1 LVTRNDTLRA
11 AIVGLGSWGQV
22 LVSSVQGKSD
32 ALRFIAG
39 HTRTPAKVEA
49 FCRDQGIRIA
59 GSFEE
64 ILADSGIDAVVLAT
78 PNTQHAGQIVQA
90 ARAGKH
96 VFVEK
101 PFTLE
106 SKSARTALDAAT
118 AARIVLSVGFNRRFH
133 PSVQELRRRVKSGML
148 GAISS
153 ILSELTATTAFY
165 RTGDSWRLNPEE
177 EPAGVMAGI
186 GIHLVDGMIDIIGRI
201 REVYC
206 VTARCAGPHG
216 DDTTSLLLR
225 FENNVTGL
233 AYCSNAATRNY
244 RLAAYGS
251 KGFAEVIK
259 PTMETFR
266 FIPAVEGRASHTAH
280 IPEPEVIETRGF
292 SSIAEELTQF
302 ARCALDGGRQPI
314 PLDEILHGV
323 CVFEAAVESARS
335 GQPVL
340 VRS

>member
-1 LVTRNDTLRA
+1 MKERDMLRA

-22 LVSSVQGKSD
+22 LVTSVQGKSD
-32 ALRFIAG
+32 ALRFVAG
-39 HTRTPAKVEA
+39 HTRTPGKVEG
-49 FCRDQGIRIA
+49 FCRDINIRLA
-59 GSFEE
+59 GSFDE
-64 ILADSGIDAVVLAT
+64 ILGDPTIDAVILAT
-78 PNTQHAGQIVQA
+78 PNSQHAEQIMRA

-106 SKSARTALDAAT
+106 SAGARAAIDAAT
-118 AARIVLSVGFNRRFH
+118 AAGVVLSVGFNRRFH
-133 PSVQELRRRVKSGML
+133 PSVRQLRERVRSGAL
-148 GAISS
+148 GVIGA

-165 RTGDSWRLNPEE
+165 RSGDSWRLLPEE
-177 EPAGVMAGI
+177 EPAGVLAGI
-186 GIHLVDGMIDIIGRI
+186 GIHLVDSMIDIIGRI

-206 VTARCAGPHG
+206 VTAHRAGPHG
-216 DDTTSLLLR
+216 DDTTSLLLK
-225 FENNVTGL
+225 FENGVTGH
-233 AYCSNAATRNY
+233 AFCSNAATRNY

-266 FIPAVEGRASHTAH
+266 FIPAVQGRASHTAH
-280 IPEPEVIETRGF
+280 IPEPEVIETHGF

-302 ARCALDGGRQPI
+302 ARCALDGRRQPI

-340 VRS
+340 VKS

>member
-1 LVTRNDTLRA
+1 MKGDDMLRA

-22 LVSSVQGKSD
+22 LVTSVQGKSD
-32 ALRFIAG
+32 ALRFVAG
-39 HTRTPAKVEA
+39 YTRTPGKAEG
-49 FCRDQGIRIA
+49 FCRDKGIRLA
-59 GSFEE
+59 GSFDE
-64 ILADSGIDAVVLAT
+64 ILGEPTIDAVVLAT
-78 PNTQHAGQIVQA
+78 PNSQHADQVMRA

-96 VFVEK
+96 IFVEK

-106 SKSARTALDAAT
+106 SASARAAIDAAT
-118 AARIVLSVGFNRRFH
+118 AAGVVLSVGFNRRFH
-133 PSVQELRRRVKSGML
+133 PSVRELRERVRSGAL
-148 GAISS
+148 GVVSS

-165 RTGDSWRLNPEE
+165 RASGSWRLLPEE
-177 EPAGVMAGI
+177 EPAGVLAGI
-186 GIHLVDGMIDIIGRI
+186 GIHLVDGMIDIIGHI

-206 VTARCAGPHG
+206 VTAHRASPHG
-216 DDTTSLLLR
+216 DDTTSLLLK
-225 FENNVTGL
+225 FENGVTGH
-233 AYCSNAATRNY
+233 AFCSNAATRNY

-266 FIPAVEGRASHTAH
+266 FIPAVQGRASHTAH
-280 IPEPEVIETRGF
+280 IPEPEVIETHGF
-292 SSIAEELTQF
+292 SSIAEEFTQF
-302 ARCALDGGRQPI
+302 ARCALDGRSQPI

-340 VRS
+340 VKS

>member
-1 LVTRNDTLRA
+1 MLRA

-22 LVSSVQGKSD
+22 LVSSVQGTSD
-32 ALRFIAG
+32 ALRFVAG
-39 HTRTPAKVEA
+39 HTRTPGKAEA
-49 FCRDQGIRIA
+49 FCRDKGIRLA
-59 GSFEE
+59 GSFDA
-64 ILADSGIDAVVLAT
+64 ILEDRAIDAVVLAT
-78 PNTQHAGQIVQA
+78 PNSQHASQIIQA

-106 SKSARTALDAAT
+106 STGARAAIEAAT
-118 AARIVLSVGFNRRFH
+118 AAGIVLSVGFNRRFH
-133 PSVQELRRRVKSGML
+133 PSVRELRERVRGGAL
-148 GAISS
+148 GVVSS

-165 RTGDSWRLNPEE
+165 RSGDSWRLLPDE

-186 GIHLVDGMIDIIGRI
+186 GIHLVDSMIDIIGRI

-206 VTARCAGPHG
+206 VTAQRAGPHG
-216 DDTTSLLLR
+216 DDSTSLLLK
-225 FENNVTGL
+225 FENGVTGL
-233 AYCSNAATRNY
+233 AFCSNAASRNY

-259 PTMETFR
+259 PSMETFR
-266 FIPAVEGRASHTAH
+266 FIPAVQGRASHTAR
-280 IPEPEVIETRGF
+280 IPEPEVIETHGF

-302 ARCALDGGRQPI
+302 ACCALDGRKQPI
-314 PLDEILHGV
+314 PLDEIQHGV

-335 GQPVL
+335 GQPVP
-340 VRS
+340 VKS